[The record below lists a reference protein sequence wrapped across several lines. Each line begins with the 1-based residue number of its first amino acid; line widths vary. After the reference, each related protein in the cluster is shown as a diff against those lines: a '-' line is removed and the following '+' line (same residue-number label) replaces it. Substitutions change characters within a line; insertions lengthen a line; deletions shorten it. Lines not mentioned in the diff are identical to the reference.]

1 MRKIIYITLTAVAML
16 LCSCRDAGLA
26 IGSAED
32 GVPTTLTLTTRVEG
46 GDVHSRAFSS
56 DAAESAVN
64 NLFVLIF
71 DVTTKNIISTRF
83 FDGLTGSRGNIT
95 IRTTSGDRYIYA
107 IANIDLGMMQE
118 MKAKMAAIPNVGA
131 LRNFIATL
139 KQNTLGRGTSFLMTG
154 CVRPDGSTEPTA
166 KVVTIPVSGGTAPA
180 ITLKRLDSKITFKVE
195 PSPGVTF
202 TPRDW
207 RVCNVQ
213 RSIALFTTADDQITA
228 DTSYFNSEWTTF
240 EGTGTEFSFYALENR
255 HKGVKQ
261 ITTTV
266 DPYFLR
272 EKQLK
277 TPFEDPTKPDQKVK
291 NGAFEYAPPKGTY
304 VQMRG
309 NIKYNDPQKPTLII
323 SADLTLIV
331 HLGYVASNANDYN
344 NLRNTKYIYTVT
356 LTSASKIIVE
366 VDSKDP
372 AAETQPG
379 TDGAVVLQSNV
390 IYDLDS
396 HYKSESV
403 TFNKSA
409 INKEFSWYVRTPFS
423 EGSPSTGGNITTNL
437 KDYKWVRFKLNPK
450 VSAEG
455 AYSTAILP
463 YPGDQKIY
471 KGELT
476 IAAYDAERAKA
487 DGTRCDLLD
496 VDQMITLLK
505 LYEAVTPVSSIF
517 DNAQNVTFTAFVDE
531 FYYYADP
538 NDATK
543 RPIDLWKK
551 FANEPE
557 RLLTLTTLI
566 KYSPDGE
573 IMKTEALYA
582 FRQKSIQTMYSLTS
596 TGADQTAWGVETT
609 TEETVARDFGIY
621 NALIS
626 TASNQRN
633 GRANT
638 ISLWGVG
645 TAQWETY
652 VDIQTGENTTGNQN
666 IRYACMKRNRDNNG
680 DGVIDR
686 DEVRWYLASINQLR
700 DLWIGENSMDIRARL
715 YGGPY
720 WKSDPYSPWGE
731 NLYASSS
738 PKRSSG
744 DRASFAV
751 LWSAEGASISVGNV
765 DWLANPGTFYA
776 RCARN
781 MGVPDNAEPSVE
793 SQDYATYDPTTG
805 IMSLD
810 RLDRRSIRAY
820 TQQNELPEH
829 NERQADNLPWWKFQ
843 INGASSGTTGYTFR
857 SLNSAATNG
866 TSPCKDINGVKFRIP
881 NQRELVLMQSR
892 LGTSQNGNDGKWT
905 GLNFS
910 RSTFSFNI
918 NQSGVTGNRPGFSV
932 QERGELM
939 CLLTGDQS
947 GGTRCVKDLPYIA
960 PR

>member
-71 DVTTKNIISTRF
+71 DVTTQNIISTRF
-83 FDGLTGSRGNIT
+83 FDGLTAITDNIT
-95 IRTTSGDRYIYA
+95 IRTTSGNRYIYA

-195 PSPGVTF
+195 PSPGVEF

-255 HKGVKQ
+255 HKWVKE
-261 ITTTV
+261 ITTTA
-266 DPYFLR
+266 DSYFLR

-277 TPFEDPTKPDQKVK
+277 TAFTDPTKPDQKVK

-309 NIKYNDPQKPTLII
+309 NIKYNDTKTNLII

-366 VDSKDP
+366 VDSNDP

-403 TFNKSA
+403 TFHKSA
-409 INKEFSWYVRTPFS
+409 INDKFSWYVRTPFS

-476 IAAYDAERAKA
+476 IAAYDAERVKPVA
-487 DGTRCDLLD
+487 DRCDLLD

-505 LYEAVTPVSSIF
+505 LYKDAPAPSIF

-609 TEETVARDFGIY
+609 TEETAARDFGIY
-621 NALIS
+621 PERAS

-686 DEVRWYLASINQLR
+686 DEV
-700 DLWIGENSMDIRARL
+700 
-715 YGGPY
+715 
-720 WKSDPYSPWGE
+720 
-731 NLYASSS
+731 
-738 PKRSSG
+738 
-744 DRASFAV
+744 
-751 LWSAEGASISVGNV
+751 
-765 DWLANPGTFYA
+765 
-776 RCARN
+776 
-781 MGVPDNAEPSVE
+781 
-793 SQDYATYDPTTG
+793 
-805 IMSLD
+805 
-810 RLDRRSIRAY
+810 
-820 TQQNELPEH
+820 
-829 NERQADNLPWWKFQ
+829 
-843 INGASSGTTGYTFR
+843 
-857 SLNSAATNG
+857 
-866 TSPCKDINGVKFRIP
+866 
-881 NQRELVLMQSR
+881 
-892 LGTSQNGNDGKWT
+892 
-905 GLNFS
+905 
-910 RSTFSFNI
+910 
-918 NQSGVTGNRPGFSV
+918 
-932 QERGELM
+932 
-939 CLLTGDQS
+939 
-947 GGTRCVKDLPYIA
+947 
-960 PR
+960 

>member
-1 MRKIIYITLTAVAML
+1 MSKIIYITLTAVAML

-71 DVTTKNIISTRF
+71 DVTTQNIISTRF

-95 IRTTSGDRYIYA
+95 IRTTSGKRYIYA

-118 MKAKMAAIPNVGA
+118 MKAKMAAIPNVDA

-195 PSPGVTF
+195 VPTGVEF

-213 RSIALFTTADDQITA
+213 RSIALFTTDDDQITA

-255 HKGVKQ
+255 HKWVKE
-261 ITTTV
+261 IPTTTA
-266 DPYFLR
+266 DSYFLR
-272 EKQLK
+272 EKQVK
-277 TPFEDPTKPDQKVK
+277 KAFEDPTKPGQKVK

-309 NIKYNDPQKPTLII
+309 NIKYNDTKTNRII

-331 HLGYVASNANDYN
+331 HLGYVNSDANDYN

-372 AAETQPG
+372 EAETQPG

-403 TFNKSA
+403 TFHKSA

-450 VSAEG
+450 VSAGG

-471 KGELT
+471 TGELT
-476 IAAYDAERAKA
+476 IAAYDTERAKPVA
-487 DGTRCDLLD
+487 DRCDLLD
-496 VDQMITLLK
+496 VNQMITLLK

-609 TEETVARDFGIY
+609 TEETVARDFGGIY
-621 NALIS
+621 
-626 TASNQRN
+626 TAPTNNTTNQRN

-645 TAQWETY
+645 TAKWADY
-652 VDIQTGENTTGNQN
+652 VNHQTGENTDGNQN

-720 WKSDPYSPWGE
+720 WPTNNTDPKYDTRYPWGE
-731 NLYASSS
+731 KLYASSS
-738 PKRSSG
+738 PNG
-744 DRASFAV
+744 TSFAV
-751 LWSAEGASISVGNV
+751 LWS
-765 DWLANPGTFYA
+765 
-776 RCARN
+776 
-781 MGVPDNAEPSVE
+781 
-793 SQDYATYDPTTG
+793 
-805 IMSLD
+805 
-810 RLDRRSIRAY
+810 
-820 TQQNELPEH
+820 
-829 NERQADNLPWWKFQ
+829 
-843 INGASSGTTGYTFR
+843 
-857 SLNSAATNG
+857 
-866 TSPCKDINGVKFRIP
+866 
-881 NQRELVLMQSR
+881 
-892 LGTSQNGNDGKWT
+892 
-905 GLNFS
+905 
-910 RSTFSFNI
+910 
-918 NQSGVTGNRPGFSV
+918 
-932 QERGELM
+932 
-939 CLLTGDQS
+939 
-947 GGTRCVKDLPYIA
+947 
-960 PR
+960 

>member
-71 DVTTKNIISTRF
+71 DVTTQNIISTRF
-83 FDGLTGSRGNIT
+83 FDGLTASTGTSTIK

-154 CVRPDGSTEPTA
+154 CVRESGTDPIAA
-166 KVVTIPVSGGTAPA
+166 KVTILENGGTTAPA

-195 PSPGVTF
+195 PSPGVEF

-255 HKGVKQ
+255 HTCAKK
-261 ITTTV
+261 IDTPTSA
-266 DPYFLR
+266 DSYFLR
-272 EKQLK
+272 EKQVK
-277 TPFEDPTKPDQKVK
+277 TAFKDPTKPDQVVK

-309 NIKYNDPQKPTLII
+309 NIKYNDPQKPGQII

-403 TFNKSA
+403 TFNKKA
-409 INKEFSWYVRTPFS
+409 INDKFSWYVRTPFS
-423 EGSPSTGGNITTNL
+423 EGSPSTGGDITTNL
-437 KDYKWVRFKLNPK
+437 KDYQWVRFKLNPK

-476 IAAYDAERAKA
+476 IADYDAERAKA

-496 VDQMITLLK
+496 V
-505 LYEAVTPVSSIF
+505 
-517 DNAQNVTFTAFVDE
+517 
-531 FYYYADP
+531 
-538 NDATK
+538 
-543 RPIDLWKK
+543 
-551 FANEPE
+551 
-557 RLLTLTTLI
+557 
-566 KYSPDGE
+566 
-573 IMKTEALYA
+573 
-582 FRQKSIQTMYSLTS
+582 
-596 TGADQTAWGVETT
+596 
-609 TEETVARDFGIY
+609 
-621 NALIS
+621 
-626 TASNQRN
+626 
-633 GRANT
+633 
-638 ISLWGVG
+638 
-645 TAQWETY
+645 
-652 VDIQTGENTTGNQN
+652 
-666 IRYACMKRNRDNNG
+666 
-680 DGVIDR
+680 
-686 DEVRWYLASINQLR
+686 
-700 DLWIGENSMDIRARL
+700 
-715 YGGPY
+715 
-720 WKSDPYSPWGE
+720 
-731 NLYASSS
+731 
-738 PKRSSG
+738 
-744 DRASFAV
+744 
-751 LWSAEGASISVGNV
+751 
-765 DWLANPGTFYA
+765 
-776 RCARN
+776 
-781 MGVPDNAEPSVE
+781 
-793 SQDYATYDPTTG
+793 
-805 IMSLD
+805 
-810 RLDRRSIRAY
+810 
-820 TQQNELPEH
+820 
-829 NERQADNLPWWKFQ
+829 
-843 INGASSGTTGYTFR
+843 
-857 SLNSAATNG
+857 
-866 TSPCKDINGVKFRIP
+866 
-881 NQRELVLMQSR
+881 
-892 LGTSQNGNDGKWT
+892 
-905 GLNFS
+905 
-910 RSTFSFNI
+910 
-918 NQSGVTGNRPGFSV
+918 
-932 QERGELM
+932 
-939 CLLTGDQS
+939 
-947 GGTRCVKDLPYIA
+947 
-960 PR
+960 